1 MLFVYT
7 KRKGE
12 MNKMKKAK
20 IVTAMTATALALNL
34 VGITANAEV
43 APTTEVLTTGVV
55 NTEVPAY
62 PFNDVLQVKLEGNK
76 TYTYSTTIKEGSTV
90 QYDAQALVPR
100 ADGETGLPPEYLN
113 FEGKATLVVKDNTGK
128 VVLEAVE
135 TAKGDL
141 ETEYVQ
147 LPGGEYTVEFTT
159 KEGTWK
165 EGAELV
171 LGNRTELPPSDVKIT
186 AVESSVD
193 LDKLYPGVETILTG
207 VDVKDGLLTQV
218 EMNEP
223 DAEDYKLVQEFSPD
237 KGYKFKPEKEG
248 MYTFKFTVKDA
259 ETGET
264 AETVVEFYIYAKD
277 DVNPPVDE
285 NEDEEK
291 PSKPTYTKASGLKM
305 KVAKTTVEPKSNV
318 TVTHSAKGT
327 AVKYKVAIKQKGE
340 RNKVVKDY
348 TSSKKVVFKAPSKK
362 GKYIVSVY
370 AKSSK
375 GGKAVHTT
383 KVITVK

>member
-1 MLFVYT
+1 
-7 KRKGE
+7 

-171 LGNRTELPPSDVKIT
+171 LGNRTELPPSDVQINGI
-186 AVESSVD
+186 ESSVPEES
-193 LDKLYPGVETILTG
+193 LKPGVETILSG

-218 EMNEP
+218 DMAKP
-223 DAEDYKLVQEFSPD
+223 DEGYFKVVQEFSPD

-248 MYTFKFTVKDA
+248 VYTFLFTVKDA

-264 AETVVEFYIYAKD
+264 DEFVSEVLIYPAD
-277 DVNPPVDE
+277 GV
-285 NEDEEK
+285 K
-291 PSKPTYTKASGLKM
+291 PTKPTKPTYTKASGLKM
-305 KVAKTTVEPKSNV
+305 KVEKTTVKPKKAV

-327 AVKYKVAIKQKGE
+327 SVKYKVAIKQKGE

-362 GKYIVSVY
+362 GKYIVTVY

-375 GGKAVHTT
+375 GGKSVHTT